1 MPSLLLILNKKIK
14 DIYREIEGRIG
25 KGREKDGNVNNT
37 PSEPSFPEASDRRK
51 EMTIEALKKLREFS
65 RAESCEERAEAVGL
79 RCHESAS
86 CAECLKATGEAAGAL
101 LDEVEKRLVPE
112 GMEWPRFSDGEP
124 VRIGDEVLGKH
135 GEPMAVTRV
144 CFVEGGCYFNESHRK
159 DGRRRGRGW
168 RYVAGERVKRPKPA
182 DTQER
187 IDEDAMKS
195 PCEYFGRKGRPCFDG
210 DGCPSLEMDGS
221 CGAAKTRD
229 LLRRQRELY
238 AKGAGRC

>member
-1 MPSLLLILNKKIK
+1 MPSLLLILNKKEK

-25 KGREKDGNVNNT
+25 KGRENDGNVNNM

-51 EMTIEALKKLREFS
+51 ETTMEALKKLLKFS
-65 RAESCEERAEAVGL
+65 CAESCEEKAEAVGL
-79 RCHESAS
+79 RCEESVN
-86 CAECLKATGEAAGAL
+86 CPRCLKATDEAASAL
-101 LDEVEKRLVPE
+101 LDEVEKSLMPE

-187 IDEDAMKS
+187 IDADAMKS
-195 PCEYFGRKGRPCFDG
+195 PCEYFGRKGRQCFDG

-221 CGAAKTRD
+221 CDAAKTRD
-229 LLRRQRELY
+229 ILRRQRELD
-238 AKGAGRC
+238 AKEAGR

>member
-1 MPSLLLILNKKIK
+1 M
-14 DIYREIEGRIG
+14 
-25 KGREKDGNVNNT
+25 
-37 PSEPSFPEASDRRK
+37 
-51 EMTIEALKKLREFS
+51 EALEKLRKFS
-65 RAESCEERAEAVGL
+65 CAKSCQEKVATLGM
-79 RCHESAS
+79 RCEDSAS
-86 CAECLKATGEAAGAL
+86 CKDCKRARDNAEDGLVRSIER
-101 LDEVEKRLVPE
+101 RLMPE
-112 GMEWPRFSDGEP
+112 GMEWPRFENGEP

-187 IDEDAMKS
+187 IDADAGKT

-229 LLRRQRELY
+229 LLRRQRAICEKRS
-238 AKGAGRC
+238 AND

>member
-1 MPSLLLILNKKIK
+1 M
-14 DIYREIEGRIG
+14 
-25 KGREKDGNVNNT
+25 
-37 PSEPSFPEASDRRK
+37 
-51 EMTIEALKKLREFS
+51 EALEKLREAVCAKSCPEKVAALGMRCEDF
-65 RAESCEERAEAVGL
+65 ASCEDCKRARDKAADGLVRSIER
-79 RCHESAS
+79 
-86 CAECLKATGEAAGAL
+86 
-101 LDEVEKRLVPE
+101 RLMPE
-112 GMEWPRFSDGEP
+112 GMEWPRFSDGES

-221 CGAAKTRD
+221 CDAAKTRD
-229 LLRRQRELY
+229 ILRRQRELD
-238 AKGAGRC
+238 AKGAGR

>member
-1 MPSLLLILNKKIK
+1 M
-14 DIYREIEGRIG
+14 
-25 KGREKDGNVNNT
+25 
-37 PSEPSFPEASDRRK
+37 
-51 EMTIEALKKLREFS
+51 EALEKLREAVCTRSCQAKVAALGMRCEDFS
-65 RAESCEERAEAVGL
+65 SCEECKKARDE
-79 RCHESAS
+79 
-86 CAECLKATGEAAGAL
+86 ATGKLVDAIER
-101 LDEVEKRLVPE
+101 RLMPE

-187 IDEDAMKS
+187 IDADAMKS

-221 CGAAKTRD
+221 CDAAKTRD
-229 LLRRQRELY
+229 ILRRQRELD
-238 AKGAGRC
+238 AKEAGR

>member
-1 MPSLLLILNKKIK
+1 M
-14 DIYREIEGRIG
+14 
-25 KGREKDGNVNNT
+25 
-37 PSEPSFPEASDRRK
+37 
-51 EMTIEALKKLREFS
+51 EALEKLREAVCAIRCAVKVETLGMSCYDFACCEDCK
-65 RAESCEERAEAVGL
+65 RARDKAADGLVRSIER
-79 RCHESAS
+79 
-86 CAECLKATGEAAGAL
+86 
-101 LDEVEKRLVPE
+101 RLMPE

-168 RYVAGERVKRPKPA
+168 RYVAGERVKRPKPE

-187 IDEDAMKS
+187 IDADAMKS

-221 CGAAKTRD
+221 CNAAKNRD
-229 LLRRQRELY
+229 LLRRQRAICE
-238 AKGAGRC
+238 KEAGR

>member
-1 MPSLLLILNKKIK
+1 
-14 DIYREIEGRIG
+14 
-25 KGREKDGNVNNT
+25 
-37 PSEPSFPEASDRRK
+37 
-51 EMTIEALKKLREFS
+51 MTMEALKKLRRFSCAKSCTEKIAALGMRCDDFS
-65 RAESCEERAEAVGL
+65 RCDDCAEA
-79 RCHESAS
+79 RARAAS
-86 CAECLKATGEAAGAL
+86 AL
-101 LDEVEKRLVPE
+101 LDEVEKRLMPE

-187 IDEDAMKS
+187 IDEDAGKT
-195 PCEYFGRKGRPCFDG
+195 PCQYFGWVGVACTKNG
-210 DGCPSLEMDGS
+210 GCPAREMVGS
-221 CGAAKTRD
+221 CELVKIKD
-229 LLRRQRELY
+229 LLRRQRELD
-238 AKGAGRC
+238 AKEAGR